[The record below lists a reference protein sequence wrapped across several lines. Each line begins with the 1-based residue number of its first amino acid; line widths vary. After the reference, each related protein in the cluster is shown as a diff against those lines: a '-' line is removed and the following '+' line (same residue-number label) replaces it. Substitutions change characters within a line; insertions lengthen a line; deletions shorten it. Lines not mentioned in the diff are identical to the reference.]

1 MLEFIILGFLRKN
14 DLTGYDLK
22 QRMAK
27 STSFFF
33 DASFG
38 SIYPALKRLEHKK
51 LISSQEVKE
60 GGKTKN
66 LYHIRPEGE
75 VYFTNWL
82 LQPIEFSKTK
92 NDFLVKI
99 FFYKYLPKETAVNN
113 LNRLIET
120 ANVFLNQLKE
130 QKLEIESFQDKIMF
144 EYSTLSYGIQSYEL
158 MISSLYELMDQLKEV
173 KA

>member
-1 MLEFIILGFLRKN
+1 MLEYIILGFLLKN

-22 QRMAK
+22 QRMTK

-38 SIYPALKRLEHKK
+38 SIYPALKRLQEKK
-51 LISSQEVKE
+51 FITSQEIKD

-66 LYHIRPEGE
+66 IYHILQEGE
-75 VYFTNWL
+75 EYFKLWL
-82 LQPIEFSKTK
+82 LRPVEFSKTK

-99 FFYKYLPKETAVNN
+99 FFYKHLPKETAITN

-120 ANVFLNQLKE
+120 ATPFLNQLKE
-130 QKLEIESFQDKIMF
+130 QKLEIESFKEKIIF
-144 EYSTLSYGIQSYEL
+144 EYSTLLYGIHSYEL
-158 MISSLYELMDQLKEV
+158 IITSIHDLIKQIKEMDE
-173 KA
+173 